1 MKKRILEESI
11 HTKLS
16 RDDDYTG
23 YLQLDKLLDSQTP
36 LSDPAHHDEMLF
48 IIQHQVAELWIKL
61 VLHEVG
67 GAIRHMQKDELSQA
81 VKNLA
86 RVRHVQS
93 QLYNQWKVLDTLT
106 PAEYA
111 EFRHVFGKASRRDD
125 DYTGYLQLDKLLDS
139 QTPLSD
145 PAHHDE
151 MLFIIQH
158 QVAELWI
165 KLVLHEVGGAI
176 RHMQKDEL
184 SQAVKNLARVRHV
197 QSQLY
202 NQWKV
207 LDTLTPAEYAEFRH
221 VFGKA
226 SGFQSAQY
234 RILEFVLGNKSRSTM
249 AVFEHQPEWHAKL
262 TTALESASL
271 FDEFL
276 MHLARRGMPVPT
288 KVIDRDFS
296 KMRDDD
302 DDVVAVLKT
311 IYENR
316 MDYWNRYET
325 CEALMDVG
333 NNFQFWRFH
342 HLKTVE
348 RIIGHKRG
356 TGGSSGVSFL
366 QKALEIEFFPELI
379 QVRTE
384 IGG

>member
-16 RDDDYTG
+16 
-23 YLQLDKLLDSQTP
+23 
-36 LSDPAHHDEMLF
+36 
-48 IIQHQVAELWIKL
+48 
-61 VLHEVG
+61 
-67 GAIRHMQKDELSQA
+67 
-81 VKNLA
+81 
-86 RVRHVQS
+86 
-93 QLYNQWKVLDTLT
+93 
-106 PAEYA
+106 
-111 EFRHVFGKASRRDD
+111 RDD

-288 KVIDRDFS
+288 NVIDRDFS
-296 KMRDDD
+296 KMRDDND
-302 DDVVAVLKT
+302 EVVAVLKT

-316 MDYWNRYET
+316 TDYWNRYET

-384 IGG
+384 VGS